1 MSICA
6 STGFVSAWSSFPS
19 CTSSVSRIMFGWMTA
34 RMTPPI
40 RIWIPITASSSDCDH
55 PFSSVVCE

>member
-6 STGFVSAWSSFPS
+6 STGFVSAWSSLPS

-34 RMTPPI
+34 RMTPPM